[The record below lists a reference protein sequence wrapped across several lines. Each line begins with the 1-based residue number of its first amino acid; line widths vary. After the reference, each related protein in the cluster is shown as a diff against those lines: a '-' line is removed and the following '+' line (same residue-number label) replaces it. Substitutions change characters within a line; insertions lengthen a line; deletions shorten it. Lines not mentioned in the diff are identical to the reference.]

1 MADYITHRTIE
12 GERWDILALRY
23 YRDVSR
29 QSVLISANRTLLAGL
44 CVPARLPAGLTL
56 RVPLI
61 EAPVANTDDRLPPWK
76 R

>member
-1 MADYITHRTIE
+1 MDYITHRTTE

-29 QSVLISANRTLLAGL
+29 QNVLISANRALFAGFA
-44 CVPARLPAGLTL
+44 VPARLPAGLTL
-56 RVPLI
+56 QVPLI
-61 EAPVANTDDRLPPWK
+61 DVPVASTDDRLPPWK